1 MRGAVRFAGWFVPHP
16 MPAQPT
22 PCCGQA
28 GAAVARRVASAMAR
42 LLGPQA
48 TRRRLLPRLAALLS
62 AVLGLAPA
70 LATPAADEPT
80 GCSLLWQLQI
90 TTPRDG
96 AAPQLWIDMAFDAG
110 PRSRSALRLPGGW
123 AGLQDSTGQG
133 LPDSANTAGSA
144 GPSRLQAVPDAPQ
157 LRTVAHA
164 PSERVHLRWRY
175 SGPTDAAQ
183 GGSVRLAP
191 GWFALA
197 GLAVLPVPEDVDER
211 NPPSA
216 CVQLRGDDSGDANTA
231 ASTAANTVATAA
243 ATTAASTAPGNPASP
258 AATRWASSHG
268 QVDGPSALFRLTS
281 TSSGASPPLRQR
293 VQQALY
299 AGGALER
306 FQSTTDGLPLTLVR
320 PSATGWLAPIGGLGQ
335 AAVSA
340 WAAQRQ
346 FWGDSSRAAP
356 LLLLL
361 LPGGS
366 PASGGAWHQ
375 ALALQ
380 APADLAWPG
389 ADADALLA
397 RALVSTWVP
406 DRFGPLLHA
415 GRSDEALRAWFS
427 DGLAAHYSHRFLLR
441 SGQWTADTYA
451 EAMNQRITRLAA
463 APGSAAAQPAHAAGV
478 ASLAELRGE
487 LLALQWHAA
496 LRAAGHP
503 GLDSVLQRLL
513 LAPAQAR
520 HEGPI
525 SAPLATHR
533 LVAALRPV
541 LGDAPLRD
549 IQRQAERAEPADLG
563 PATLG
568 PCFIG
573 KPGQPS
579 GAAAAGGASGTLM
592 QYQPVPDA
600 LQQADCQGW
609 LGLGPQALLAQA
621 SHSRLRTS
629 TNANTNTSPSNST
642 ADPDT
647 APAPRRAGKAAGL
660 KKGKGLHRRSGNSS
674 AKAAGSRP
682 GASKASAGKSRTGQ
696 ATGSKRAKPKASAKK
711 AHKR

>member
-1 MRGAVRFAGWFVPHP
+1 M
-16 MPAQPT
+16 
-22 PCCGQA
+22 
-28 GAAVARRVASAMAR
+28 
-42 LLGPQA
+42 
-48 TRRRLLPRLAALLS
+48 LPRLAALL
-62 AVLGLAPA
+62 AAMLGLAPA

-80 GCSLLWQLQI
+80 GCSLLWQVQV
-90 TTPRDG
+90 TSPRDG

-110 PRSRSALRLPGGW
+110 PRSRSTLRLPGGW
-123 AGLQDSTGQG
+123 AGLMDSTGQG
-133 LPDSANTAGSA
+133 LPDSANKPDRATKPDSATKPGSA

-157 LRTVAHA
+157 LRTVAQA
-164 PSERVHLRWRY
+164 PGERVHLRWRY

-183 GGSVRLAP
+183 GGSVRLAA

-197 GLAVLPVPEDVDER
+197 GLAVLPVPEELDER
-211 NPPSA
+211 NPSSA
-216 CVQLRGDDSGDANTA
+216 CVQLRGADSSDASTA
-231 ASTAANTVATAA
+231 ASTAANTATSTAA
-243 ATTAASTAPGNPASP
+243 DTTASTAPGNAASP
-258 AATRWASSHG
+258 APTRWASSHG

-281 TSSGASPPLRQR
+281 TSSSPPLRQR

-320 PSATGWLAPIGGLGQ
+320 PSATGWVAPIGGLGQ
-335 AAVSA
+335 AAVLA

-346 FWGDSSRAAP
+346 FWGDSSPAAP

-361 LPGGS
+361 LPGDS
-366 PASGGAWHQ
+366 PATGGNWHQ

-406 DRFGPLLHA
+406 DRFGPLVHA

-441 SGQWTADTYA
+441 SGQWAADTYA
-451 EAMNQRITRLAA
+451 EAINQRITRLAA
-463 APGSAAAQPAHAAGV
+463 APGSAAAQPAKTAGTAGA

-513 LAPAQAR
+513 LTPAQAR

-563 PATLG
+563 PASLG
-568 PCFIG
+568 PCFTG
-573 KPGQPS
+573 KPVQPS
-579 GAAAAGGASGTLM
+579 GAAAAGGSGTLL

-600 LQQADCQGW
+600 LQRADCQGW

-621 SHSRLRTS
+621 SHSRLRAIANTSTHTS
-629 TNANTNTSPSNST
+629 TNPNTRT
-642 ADPDT
+642 ADPDS
-647 APAPRRAGKAAGL
+647 AAAPRRAGKAAGL
-660 KKGKGLHRRSGNSS
+660 KKGKGLQRRAGHAG